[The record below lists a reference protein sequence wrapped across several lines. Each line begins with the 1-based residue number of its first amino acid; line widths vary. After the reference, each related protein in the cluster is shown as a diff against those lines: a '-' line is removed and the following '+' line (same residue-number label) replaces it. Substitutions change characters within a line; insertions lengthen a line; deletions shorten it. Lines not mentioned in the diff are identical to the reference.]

1 MESTISYSDAY
12 PFPIIKI
19 KGSKNKD
26 KKPEKIEDNIFN
38 SREYGQYSLDI
49 PFKEDD
55 YSLTNEEP
63 EIEGKHG
70 ILIIKYK
77 LEKKLGKNILNVD
90 LDEDI

>member
-1 MESTISYSDAY
+1 MESYISYSDAY

-49 PFKEDD
+49 TFKEDN

-63 EIEGKHG
+63 EIEEPDADTVDNGG
-70 ILIIKYK
+70 SKYD
-77 LEKKLGKNILNVD
+77 VRVAD
-90 LDEDI
+90 RMW